1 MEPLTDGEE
10 GGDVPNEKNLV
21 SNGQRTPNE
30 RRENARKAG
39 KASGAARRR
48 KKQAAQYMR
57 ILMETAATEEL
68 AQKLQE
74 QGFDEE
80 DCTYAAALAWKM
92 LMQGL
97 KGNVKAA
104 SLVYKIAEQAEAAEA
119 AEKERRAAKR
129 RAKQEQQEAVSDGFL
144 EAIAAAAANAFPAG
158 DNSAMLPEPDDETEE
173 DEDAPTS

>member
-1 MEPLTDGEE
+1 MVSG
-10 GGDVPNEKNLV
+10 EKNLV
-21 SNGQRTPNE
+21 PNEQRTPEE

-57 ILMETAATEEL
+57 ILMETAATPEL
-68 AQKLQE
+68 AEKLAE
-74 QGFDEE
+74 QGFDEA

-104 SLVYKIAEQAEAAEA
+104 SLVYRIAEQAEAAEA
-119 AEKERRAAKR
+119 TEREKRAAKR
-129 RAKQEQQEAVSDGFL
+129 RAKQEKEEAASDGFL
-144 EAIAAAAANAFPAG
+144 EALAAAAANAFPAG
-158 DNSAMLPEPDDETEE
+158 DDSAMLPEQDDEVKEA
-173 DEDAPTS
+173 EDAPTS

>member
-48 KKQAAQYMR
+48 KKQAAQYVRM
-57 ILMETAATEEL
+57 LMETDTPDEMKELLL
-68 AQKLQE
+68 AQ
-74 QGFDEE
+74 GFSEE
-80 DCTYAAALAWKM
+80 DCTYGAAVAWKM
-92 LMQGL
+92 IAQAV

-119 AEKERRAAKR
+119 AEKEKRAAKR

-158 DNSAMLPEPDDETEE
+158 DDSAMLPEPDDETEE

>member
-68 AQKLQE
+68 ARKLQE

-97 KGNVKAA
+97 KGNVKAQSSYEA
-104 SLVYKIAEQAEAAEA
+104 SARTAEYYKT
-119 AEKERRAAKR
+119 RPCAAKV
-129 RAKQEQQEAVSDGFL
+129 ES
-144 EAIAAAAANAFPAG
+144 AARIFAEYLLKVKKDF
-158 DNSAMLPEPDDETEE
+158 
-173 DEDAPTS
+173 

>member
-21 SNGQRTPNE
+21 SNEQRTPNE

-119 AEKERRAAKR
+119 AEKEKKAAKR
-129 RAKQEQQEAVSDGFL
+129 RAKQEQQEAASDGFL
-144 EAIAAAAANAFPAG
+144 EALAAAAANAFPTG
-158 DNSAMLPEPDDETEE
+158 DDSSMLPEPDDEPEE
-173 DEDAPTS
+173 DNDAPTP